1 MCPFPTTAHGRLSSQ
16 RRLTADY
23 ARGSLTMPA
32 KRVILTVLSK
42 IVKTKGRLR
51 LKLMNWPGPLR
62 VATRPVAAEATVPCS
77 STRTLAWGGK
87 GGLVFR
93 YSLGILGILYLGIL
107 YLGILYLGILYL
119 GILYLVIL
127 YLVILYLVI
136 LYLGIL
142 YLYMRAIYGT
152 LGSILISILEGI
164 IKKFAMSVAT
174 MSR

>member
-1 MCPFPTTAHGRLSSQ
+1 MFLLVQCNKSVPSQ

-77 STRTLAWGGK
+77 STRTLAWGDK
-87 GGLVFR
+87 GLVFR
-93 YSLGILGILYLGIL
+93 YSLGILYLGIL

-119 GILYLVIL
+119 GILYLG
-127 YLVILYLVI
+127 I

-142 YLYMRAIYGT
+142 GSGNSRARGMNLVFVT
-152 LGSILISILEGI
+152 LGSHINPLLP
-164 IKKFAMSVAT
+164 SVPYMA
-174 MSR
+174 R